1 MPRQRSE
8 RLITVLGPSLGGA
21 LNGAL
26 RLGSGRADERRHEFV
41 SLLHQDGVTVLLGT
55 DTQRPFVAPGIAVHR
70 EFDAF
75 DRAGIPRRDSF
86 ATATAATVLGLKK
99 VGTIAEGGRAEL
111 TVSRTDPRQSS
122 WSVQR
127 ELVAT
132 IARGALVTAAD
143 LDKAIRAELGRFENE
158 FSEFATRL
166 LAKLN
171 MRQVARNF
179 VG

>member
-99 VGTIAEGGRAEL
+99 VGTIA
-111 TVSRTDPRQSS
+111 
-122 WSVQR
+122 
-127 ELVAT
+127 
-132 IARGALVTAAD
+132 RGALVTAAD

>member
-1 MPRQRSE
+1 
-8 RLITVLGPSLGGA
+8 
-21 LNGAL
+21 
-26 RLGSGRADERRHEFV
+26 
-41 SLLHQDGVTVLLGT
+41 VTVLLGT
-55 DTQRPFVAPGIAVHR
+55 DTQQPFVAPGIALHR

-86 ATATAATVLGLKK
+86 RLATATAATVLGLKK
-99 VGTIAEGGRAEL
+99 AGTIAEGARAEL
-111 TVSRTDPRQSS
+111 IVSRTDPRQSS

-127 ELVAT
+127 DLVAT
-132 IARGALVTAAD
+132 IARGALVSAAD
-143 LDKAIRAELGRFENE
+143 LDKAIRMELARFENK